1 MKIDRLLGIL
11 NILSQAEKVTAPEL
25 ARRFEVSRRTINR
38 DIEDLCMAGIPVVT
52 QQGAGGGIYIQEG
65 YKLDKSLL
73 KSGELSNIVAALK
86 GLGSVSRNGEIK
98 NLINKIVSSESYAHD
113 VLAIDL
119 SSFYKGSL
127 SDKIEM
133 LKRAVSSAKVV
144 EFTYFNR
151 SGEYKRRIEPY
162 QIIYKW
168 ASWYVHGYC
177 LYKNDFRMFKLNRLW
192 DLTITKED
200 FTRRKVPQAVQ
211 DFDAHLID
219 DKKFEALFD
228 KSVEYL
234 VVETYG
240 PGSYSE
246 TDEGKL
252 RLEGFYT
259 NVEYIISWILGFGDK
274 MQILSPPD
282 LAQEIKEIAENIAG
296 KYRT

>member
-1 MKIDRLLGIL
+1 M
-11 NILSQAEKVTAPEL
+11 
-25 ARRFEVSRRTINR
+25 SRRTINR

-192 DLTITKED
+192 DLTISQED
-200 FTRRKVPQAVQ
+200 FTRRKVPQEIQ
-211 DFDAHLID
+211 DFGSHLTD
-219 DKKFEALFD
+219 ENEYEAYFD
-228 KSVEYL
+228 GSEKYLLVEA
-234 VVETYG
+234 YG
-240 PGSYSE
+240 PDCFTE
-246 TDEGKL
+246 TKDGYLHLKSS
-252 RLEGFYT
+252 YT
-259 NVEYIISWILGFGDK
+259 NKDFIISWLLSFGDK
-274 MQILSPPD
+274 VRVVAPD
-282 LAQEIKEIAENIAG
+282 ELVQEIKTIAESMNR
-296 KYRT
+296 KYQLEHDI